1 MRQRGIPHDQ
11 NLNGGAIYSTTP
23 ENPMSFKGFATLK
36 TSKGALGRISGETMA
51 FRPLSASL
59 ATLEYLA
66 NLIMSIIAI

>member
-1 MRQRGIPHDQ
+1 MRQRGILHDQ

-23 ENPMSFKGFATLK
+23 ETPMPFLGFTTLK
-36 TSKGALGRISGETMA
+36 TSKGALGRISSETMA

-66 NLIMSIIAI
+66 NLIIAIIAI